1 MKKRVALLRGNSLN
15 PYEMQSY
22 APLLPEW
29 DLVGV
34 TTWDNQFAAENIPV
48 PVHRVHAYT
57 ELMKLLP
64 RALRKYPDF
73 ALRQLLELQ
82 VPCINLIKHLQHFD
96 IIHTADVQ
104 YYYSY
109 QAVQAKKRYGNKVIV
124 TQWENI
130 PFVLERRRASQ
141 IRNRE
146 TITHA
151 DLFLAITERAKEA
164 LLLAGAAEEKIRVL
178 PMGIDVEKFHP
189 AQRETTLCDK
199 LGIAATDRVI
209 LYAGRLARSKGLVEL
224 LCAFA
229 RLLKDTDMKTQALKL
244 LCVGTGDSEFF
255 SRFSQRLGIAEQ
267 VQMIG
272 GISYDHMPAVHN
284 LAEVFVLPSLPT
296 HYWREQLGMVLLESM
311 ACGKAVLATLS
322 GSIPEVVGE
331 AGVLVQ
337 PYDHFSL
344 YLALRRLLSDA
355 ILREELG
362 RKARARMETHF
373 DRMQIA
379 AKIAEAYRAV
389 LA

>member
-22 APLLPEW
+22 APLLLEW

-48 PVHRVHAYT
+48 PVQKVHAYT
-57 ELMKLLP
+57 ELLKLFP

-73 ALRQLLELQ
+73 LLRQLLELQ
-82 VPCINLIKHLQHFD
+82 VPCMNLMKYLQHFD

-109 QAVQAKKRYGNKVIV
+109 QAVQAKKRYGNKVVV

-130 PFVLERRRASQ
+130 PFALERRRASQ
-141 IRNRE
+141 NRNRE
-146 TITHA
+146 TIAHA

-178 PMGIDVEKFHP
+178 PMGIDLERFRP
-189 AQRETTLCDK
+189 APRETILRDK
-199 LGIAATDRVI
+199 LGMAPTDRII
-209 LYAGRLARSKGLVEL
+209 LYVGRLARSKGLIEL

-229 RLLKDTDMKTQALKL
+229 RLLKDSDMPTQALKL
-244 LCVGTGDSEFF
+244 LCVGAGDSDFF
-255 SRFSQRLGIAEQ
+255 NHLIQRLGIAEQ
-267 VQMIG
+267 VRMIG
-272 GISYDHMPAVHN
+272 GMPYDHMPAVHN

-311 ACGKAVLATLS
+311 ACGKAVIATLS

-362 RKARARMETHF
+362 RKARARVEMHF

-379 AKIAEAYRAV
+379 AKISEAYQAV
-389 LA
+389 LG